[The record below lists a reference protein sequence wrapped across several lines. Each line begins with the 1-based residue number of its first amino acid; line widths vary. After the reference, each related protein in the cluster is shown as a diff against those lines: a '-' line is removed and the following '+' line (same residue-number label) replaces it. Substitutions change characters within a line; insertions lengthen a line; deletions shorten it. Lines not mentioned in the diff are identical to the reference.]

1 MMETIR
7 LKKIKMSFWEKNE
20 ESKEQNNQGCLKG
33 DIS

>member
-1 MMETIR
+1 METLR
-7 LKKIKMSFWEKNE
+7 LKKNKNEFLGKNE